1 MVLHYLC
8 RSPVSRYN
16 TSKNLHLEQTLLW
29 FHLELHVN
37 QNTWWLL
44 QKMTEFCCLEM
55 SWKICLKIVQTCSI
69 AGGNL
74 VLLQVANLF
83 YYRWQTCF
91 TTGGNLVLLQGQH
104 CFTTGQTCFSTRGNL
119 VLLQGANLFYY
130 RGQPCFTTGGKLVLL
145 QGATL
150 FYYRGQTC
158 FTTGGK
164 LVLPQGTNLFYH
176 RGQTCFTTGVNL
188 AKVVVEGGGG
198 GKLHKPP

>member
-16 TSKNLHLEQTLLW
+16 KPKNLHLEQTLLW

-55 SWKICLKIVQTCSI
+55 SWKICLKIAQTCSI

-83 YYRWQTCF
+83 YYRGQPCFTTGATLFYHRANLFFYKGQPCFTTGGKLILLQGATLLYYRRQTRF
-91 TTGGNLVLLQGQH
+91 TTGGNLVLLQG
-104 CFTTGQTCFSTRGNL
+104 
-119 VLLQGANLFYY
+119 
-130 RGQPCFTTGGKLVLL
+130 
-145 QGATL
+145 
-150 FYYRGQTC
+150 
-158 FTTGGK
+158 
-164 LVLPQGTNLFYH
+164 TNLSYH
-176 RGQTCFTTGVNL
+176 RGQTCFTTRDKLVLPQGANL
-188 AKVVVEGGGG
+188 FYHRG
-198 GKLHKPP
+198 

>member
-1 MVLHYLC
+1 MILHNLC

-16 TSKNLHLEQTLLW
+16 TPKNLHLEQTLLW

-69 AGGNL
+69 ARGNL

-83 YYRWQTCF
+83 YYR
-91 TTGGNLVLLQGQH
+91 GNIVLPQ
-104 CFTTGQTCFSTRGNL
+104 
-119 VLLQGANLFYY
+119 
-130 RGQPCFTTGGKLVLL
+130 GKLVFL

-150 FYYRGQTC
+150 FYYRGQTYFTTGRNLSLLQEANWFYHRGQPCFTTGDKLVLPQGANLFYHKGQTC

-164 LVLPQGTNLFYH
+164 LVLPQGLTLQRWWW
-176 RGQTCFTTGVNL
+176 RG
-188 AKVVVEGGGG
+188 EGG

>member
-1 MVLHYLC
+1 MV
-8 RSPVSRYN
+8 SPWIACSSKHMM
-16 TSKNLHLEQTLLW
+16 TSSENDWILL
-29 FHLELHVN
+29 FGNELKD
-37 QNTWWLL
+37 LL
-44 QKMTEFCCLEM
+44 KD
-55 SWKICLKIVQTCSI
+55 S
-69 AGGNL
+69 
-74 VLLQVANLF
+74 ANVF
-83 YYRWQTCF
+83 YCWGQPCF
-91 TTGGNLVLLQGQH
+91 TTGGKLVLLQGQH

-130 RGQPCFTTGGKLVLL
+130 RGQPFFTTGGKLVLL

-198 GKLHKPP
+198 GELHKPP

>member
-1 MVLHYLC
+1 MILHYLC

-16 TSKNLHLEQTLLW
+16 TPKNLHLEQTLLW

-83 YYRWQTCF
+83 YYR
-91 TTGGNLVLLQGQH
+91 GNIVLPQ
-104 CFTTGQTCFSTRGNL
+104 
-119 VLLQGANLFYY
+119 
-130 RGQPCFTTGGKLVLL
+130 GKLVFL

-158 FTTGGK
+158 FTA
-164 LVLPQGTNLFYH
+164 
-176 RGQTCFTTGVNL
+176 GVKL
-188 AKVVVEGGGG
+188 AKVLGGRELTQTSINPSTWFCLIFSWPWTSYLSKGM
-198 GKLHKPP
+198 PPKGTSW